1 MNFDII
7 YNLATLS
14 LCQNL
19 LLGDIILASMPQPS
33 FKIEWDAHEYEH
45 KERSP
50 DWFWAVGI
58 ISVSV
63 AIASVIFGN
72 IIFGILVLISTFAL
86 ALFINRPPSTLRVAV
101 DEKGITRGKV
111 RYPYQTLQSFWIDT
125 EHPHKKIILR
135 SEKLF
140 MPLIIVPLGNEV
152 DTEQLHENLSN
163 FLPEEFHSLPL
174 IERILEYLG
183 F

>member
-1 MNFDII
+1 M
-7 YNLATLS
+7 
-14 LCQNL
+14 
-19 LLGDIILASMPQPS
+19 
-33 FKIEWDAHEYEH
+33 EWDAHEYEH

-58 ISVSV
+58 VAVSV

-72 IIFGILVLISTFAL
+72 IIFGILVLIAAFAL
-86 ALFINRPPSTLRVAV
+86 SLFANRPPSTIHITV
-101 DEKGITRGKV
+101 DEKGITRDKI
-111 RYPYQTLQSFWIDT
+111 RYPYDTLGSFWIDT

-140 MPLIIVPLGNEV
+140 MPLIIVPLSEEV
-152 DTEQLHENLSN
+152 DVDKLYDGLSD
-163 FLPEEFHSLPL
+163 FLSEEFHSLPFV
-174 IERILEYLG
+174 EKVLEYFG